1 MIEIGIAVCIAG
13 LIAVPHVLPLHV
25 VPPPRASAI
34 WILAL
39 ALRALVAMGAVIFA
53 FVYLP
58 QTALFEALMRLCWH
72 AVLPLVSTH
81 LGLSG
86 HPFADAALLLPGLAL
101 TASVIWVL
109 FGITR
114 AWLALKVQLTRRTLG
129 DGPLG
134 STVIEDDE
142 VLIGV
147 ARVGRARVM
156 VSKAAL
162 RVLDP
167 EELAAG
173 LAHEVG
179 HIRRRHRPLLL
190 VATVLAALGKPL
202 PGTATAERELVFSI
216 ERDADEYAL
225 RETHDP
231 LALASA
237 ICKAAGARCPAAVG
251 GLRGGGVTLRLEY
264 LLHGAVRGGG
274 VLLDRFSR
282 ALVIAMMSMVL
293 LIVITLPAWAVA
305 APGPVEAVGHSEAV
319 CES

>member
-1 MIEIGIAVCIAG
+1 MIEIAVALSIAG
-13 LIAVPHVLPLHV
+13 LIALPHLLPLHLV
-25 VPPPRASAI
+25 VPPRASAI
-34 WILAL
+34 WMLAL
-39 ALRALVAMGAVIFA
+39 SLRALVAMGAVIFV

-72 AVLPLVSTH
+72 AVLPLASMH

-86 HPFADAALLLPGLAL
+86 HPVADAALLLPGLAL

-114 AWLALKVQLTRRTLG
+114 AWLAFKAQVTRRTLG
-129 DGPLG
+129 EGPLG

-142 VLIGV
+142 VLIAV

-156 VSKAAL
+156 VSRAAL
-162 RVLDP
+162 RALDP
-167 EELAAG
+167 DELAAG

-190 VATVLAALGKPL
+190 IASVLAALGKPI
-202 PGTATAERELVFSI
+202 PGTATAERELIFSI

-225 RETHDP
+225 RQTCDP

-237 ICKAAGARCPAAVG
+237 ICKAAGARYPAAVT
-251 GLRGGGVTLRLEY
+251 GLAGGGVALRLEY
-264 LLHGAVRGGG
+264 LLDGAARGGG
-274 VLLDRFSR
+274 ALLDRFAR
-282 ALVIAMMSMVL
+282 ALVVAMASMVL
-293 LIVITLPAWAVA
+293 LIFLTLPTWAVA
-305 APGPVEAVGHSEAV
+305 APGPVEAVGHSETV
-319 CES
+319 CER